1 MADDFLTY
9 GTLNPDSIPSES
21 EIQLIFWH
29 CLSEAEHTFGPRAA
43 GWDYTVR
50 LRQSPLHPE
59 TINDGQ
65 NQVTVWLTTERSW
78 VGYCFEAAHEAVHCL
93 NPIIPSGSATYIEE
107 AIASEFGLE
116 VVRRLFDQHGVDKCT
131 IPPDY
136 LRARELASEI
146 DKDIIKL
153 GQRLREHAGALGRV
167 TVEAI
172 EEIYPDAPRWA
183 LRGSLEKFPR
193 PVGRV

>member
-1 MADDFLTY
+1 MNPKFSSYSGIVYRKLNILSAHAQLV
-9 GTLNPDSIPSES
+9 GITLSDCGSLHC
-21 EIQLIFWH
+21 IQK
-29 CLSEAEHTFGPRAA
+29 LSTTVKTKLLSGLPQREV
-43 GWDYTVR
+43 GW
-50 LRQSPLHPE
+50 
-59 TINDGQ
+59 
-65 NQVTVWLTTERSW
+65 VTASRPH
-78 VGYCFEAAHEAVHCL
+78 HEAVHCL

-183 LRGSLEKFPR
+183 LLGSLEKFPR